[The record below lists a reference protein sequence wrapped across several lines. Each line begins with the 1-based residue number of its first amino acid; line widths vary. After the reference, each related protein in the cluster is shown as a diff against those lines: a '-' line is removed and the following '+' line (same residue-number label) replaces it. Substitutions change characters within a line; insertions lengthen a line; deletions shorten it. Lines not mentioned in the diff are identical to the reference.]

1 MARRTGPVRRCRWLA
16 AACGL
21 AAAGLPLVQFL
32 PVGQAATRRLFWH
45 PNPRHGLHAGWSSLL
60 ARRGDLS
67 LVRHPVRDGLY
78 TYRFVVHPGDFLN
91 DGQRSE
97 LSATQAQTGGYP
109 GVQTWYAWS
118 VYFPANYNPTPDAF
132 NIFTQWHQTGISTK
146 ACRPGP
152 NIAFRTSDN
161 TRPLTLQMVVT
172 GGPIPS
178 GCHTSHIDIRLGTLT
193 FDRWIDFTF
202 HVMWSPNP
210 AIGFVQV
217 FMDGQ
222 QVVPITHL
230 ATMYPNDGVFVK
242 QGIYR
247 APSDRVSTL
256 YEDAIRRGATKA
268 AVQLP
273 SRRR

>member
-1 MARRTGPVRRCRWLA
+1 
-16 AACGL
+16 
-21 AAAGLPLVQFL
+21 
-32 PVGQAATRRLFWH
+32 
-45 PNPRHGLHAGWSSLL
+45 
-60 ARRGDLS
+60 
-67 LVRHPVRDGLY
+67 
-78 TYRFVVHPGDFLN
+78 
-91 DGQRSE
+91 
-97 LSATQAQTGGYP
+97 
-109 GVQTWYAWS
+109 
-118 VYFPANYNPTPDAF
+118 
-132 NIFTQWHQTGISTK
+132 
-146 ACRPGP
+146 
-152 NIAFRTSDN
+152 
-161 TRPLTLQMVVT
+161 
-172 GGPIPS
+172 
-178 GCHTSHIDIRLGTLT
+178 LT
-193 FDRWIDFTF
+193 FDSWIDFTF
-202 HVMWSPNP
+202 NVMWSPNP